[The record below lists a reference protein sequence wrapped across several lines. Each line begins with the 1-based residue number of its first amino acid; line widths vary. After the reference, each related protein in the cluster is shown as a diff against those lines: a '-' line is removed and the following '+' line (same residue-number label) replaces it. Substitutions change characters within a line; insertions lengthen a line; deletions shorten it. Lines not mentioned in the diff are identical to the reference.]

1 MQTAKLIVRENTRAG
16 AEPGCDK
23 GARVR
28 FSEATT
34 QTILAAAT
42 NALAELV
49 ALAAT
54 EHMPE
59 DGILTA
65 AHIKQALKKNPRLA
79 ECFAECGSGTAGFA
93 VMT

>member
-1 MQTAKLIVRENTRAG
+1 MQTAKLIVREHTRAG

-28 FSEATT
+28 FSDTTT

-42 NALAELV
+42 MALHELV
-49 ALAAT
+49 AVAVERNGPA
-54 EHMPE
+54 

-65 AHIKQALKKNPRLA
+65 AHIKDALEKNPRLA
-79 ECFAECGSGTAGFA
+79 DCFTDCGASTAGFA
-93 VMT
+93 VI